1 MIQRKSPKKKAYLKS
16 LTKKKF
22 YADLILPEL
31 EENNI

>member
-22 YADLILPEL
+22 YADILLPEF
-31 EENNI
+31 EDNYQ